1 MTNKKETKIFKYTN
15 PTSGDIF
22 WYIDETHKYLYWKNE
37 GKPFLEKDFIEL
49 PGTTTPLKLVNELSW
64 DADGKMTD
72 KSQIIQ
78 QWAIK
83 MVTNEILEKCPHGK
97 TGSALYS
104 DEWIASV
111 VTEAKKAPNKKFTGA
126 GISGT
131 EIHAQL
137 ERWIKYAIEQNGGQA
152 EGLMGSVLLEAL
164 DINAPQTFNF
174 IKWADKNKV
183 KFLFSEE
190 PIYSK
195 EWMNCGTVDFIC
207 EIDGKILVGDIKTN
221 GDKRRYEWNTKT
233 NKYDYTKPVSDIHIP
248 ALWQCGAYGK
258 MCTEEG
264 ARKLIDKFDGIVV
277 VNIKKS
283 GEFDEKLD
291 VRYDYNVESLVTAYD
306 LVLRLYKEFRNKY
319 N

>member
-1 MTNKKETKIFKYTN
+1 MKNEIKIFEFKHAN
-15 PTSGDIF
+15 GDVF
-22 WYIDETHKYLYWKNE
+22 TYEDSKHAYKLN
-37 GKPFLEKDFIEL
+37 GVDL

-83 MVTNEILEKCPHGK
+83 MVTNEIFEKTSEPRN
-97 TGSALYS
+97 YS
-104 DEWIASV
+104 SGEIKDI
-111 VTEAKKAPNKKFTGA
+111 TMEAKKAPNKKFTGA

-131 EIHAQL
+131 EIHSMI
-137 ERWIKYAIEQNGGQA
+137 ESWIKQSIYQGFLGTNTY
-152 EGLMGSVLLEAL
+152 L
-164 DINAPQTFNF
+164 DKDNKMQPYPKQVQNF
-174 IKWADKNKV
+174 IGWADKNKV
-183 KFLFSEE
+183 KFLYSEE

-233 NKYDYTKPVSDIHIP
+233 NKYDFSKPVSDIHIP

-283 GEFDEKLD
+283 GEFSEDLD

-319 N
+319 

>member
-1 MTNKKETKIFKYTN
+1 MKNETKLFTFKHDN
-15 PTSGDIF
+15 GDVF
-22 WYIDETHKYLYWKNE
+22 TYEDAKHAYKLN
-37 GKPFLEKDFIEL
+37 GVEL

-83 MVTNEILEKCPHGK
+83 MVSNEIIEQTKGKKDLTGEQVEK
-97 TGSALYS
+97 
-104 DEWIASV
+104 IV
-111 VTEAKKAPNKKFTGA
+111 IEAKKAPNKKFTGA

-131 EIHAQL
+131 EIHA
-137 ERWIKYAIEQNGGQA
+137 EIEQRIKCAIKENNGVITWDSSMSFAITQQA
-152 EGLMGSVLLEAL
+152 K
-164 DINAPQTFNF
+164 NF
-174 IKWADKNKV
+174 VDWATKNNV
-183 KFLFSEE
+183 RFLFSEE

-207 EIDGKILVGDIKTN
+207 EIDGKVLVGDIKTN

-233 NKYDYTKPVSDIHIP
+233 NSYDFTKPVSDIHIP

-258 MCTEEG
+258 MCTESE
-264 ARKLIDKFDGIVV
+264 ARKLIDKFDGVV
-277 VNIKKS
+277 IVNIKKS

-291 VRYDYNVESLVTAYD
+291 VKYDYNVESLVTAYD
-306 LVLRLYKEFRNKY
+306 LVLRLYKQFRNKY

>member
-1 MTNKKETKIFKYTN
+1 MKSETKIFTFKHAN
-15 PTSGDIF
+15 GDVF
-22 WYIDETHKYLYWKNE
+22 TYEDKKHAYKLN
-37 GKPFLEKDFIEL
+37 GVDL

-83 MVTNEILEKCPHGK
+83 MVTNEIIEKSSDYFSK
-97 TGSALYS
+97 AGSRELMSPSRVSAKVQEIVL
-104 DEWIASV
+104 
-111 VTEAKKAPNKKFTGA
+111 EAKKAPNKKFTGA

-137 ERWIKYAIEQNGGQA
+137 ERWIKYAIEHNDGLA
-152 EGLMGSVLLEAL
+152 ENLSLNILLESL
-164 DINAPQTFNF
+164 DINATQIHNF
-174 IKWADKNKV
+174 INWAVKNKV

-207 EIDGKILVGDIKTN
+207 EIDGKILIGDIKTN

-233 NKYDYTKPVSDIHIP
+233 NKYDFTKPVSDIHIP
-248 ALWQCGAYGK
+248 ALWQTGAYGK
-258 MCTEEG
+258 MSTESD
-264 ARKLIDKFDGIVV
+264 ARKLIDKFDGVV
-277 VNIKKS
+277 IVNIKKS

-291 VRYDYNVESLVTAYD
+291 VRYDYNVDSLIKAYD
-306 LVLRLYKEFRNKY
+306 YVLNLYKLFRSKY

>member
-1 MTNKKETKIFKYTN
+1 MKNETKLFTFKHDN
-15 PTSGDIF
+15 GDVF
-22 WYIDETHKYLYWKNE
+22 TYEDSKHAYKLN
-37 GKPFLEKDFIEL
+37 GVDL

-83 MVTNEILEKCPHGK
+83 MVTNEILDKTLELAGKDSGMTQPEIKECPILKYNEVEK
-97 TGSALYS
+97 
-104 DEWIASV
+104 IV
-111 VTEAKKAPNKKFTGA
+111 IEAKKAPNKKFTGA

-131 EIHAQL
+131 EIHYMI
-137 ERWIKYAIEQNGGQA
+137 ESWIKQSIYQGFLGTNTY
-152 EGLMGSVLLEAL
+152 L
-164 DINAPQTFNF
+164 DKDNKMQPYPKQVQNF
-174 IKWADKNKV
+174 IGWADKNKV
-183 KFLFSEE
+183 KFLYSEE

-233 NKYDYTKPVSDIHIP
+233 NKYDFSKPVSDIHIP

-283 GEFDEKLD
+283 GEFSEDLD

-319 N
+319 

>member
-1 MTNKKETKIFKYTN
+1 MTTKQNTTSTKSETKIFEFKH
-15 PTSGDIF
+15 PVSGDVF
-22 WYIDETHKYLYWKNE
+22 TYEDKKHAYKLN
-37 GKPFLEKDFIEL
+37 GVEL

-83 MVTNEILEKCPHGK
+83 MVVNEAIENITEENEVDCGK
-97 TGSALYS
+97 EQIKKKRAI
-104 DEWIASV
+104 EII
-111 VTEAKKAPNKKFTGA
+111 TEAKKAPNKKFTGA

-131 EIHAQL
+131 DIHAQI
-137 ERWIKYAIEQNGGQA
+137 EEIIKVHLGHIFPDN
-152 EGLMGSVLLEAL
+152 LSSN
-164 DINAPQTFNF
+164 IPQVNNF
-174 IKWADKNKV
+174 INWAIKNKV

-233 NKYDYTKPVSDIHIP
+233 NSYDFKKPVSDIHIP
-248 ALWQCGAYGK
+248 ALWQCGAYGY

-264 ARKLIDKFDGIVV
+264 ARKLIEKFDGVVV

-283 GEFDEKLD
+283 GEFEESLD
-291 VRYDYNVESLVTAYD
+291 VRYDYNTESLINAYD
-306 LVLRLYKEFRNKY
+306 YVLKLYKLFRSKY

>member
-1 MTNKKETKIFKYTN
+1 MTKNETKKVNETLTKNSVEIFTFTH
-15 PTSGDIF
+15 PVSGDVF
-22 WYIDETHKYLYWKNE
+22 TYEDKKHAYKLN
-37 GKPFLEKDFIEL
+37 GVEL

-83 MVTNEILEKCPHGK
+83 MVTNEAIENVDKLKEETGVEKNIPWVLNKVKEIIL
-97 TGSALYS
+97 
-104 DEWIASV
+104 
-111 VTEAKKAPNKKFTGA
+111 EAKKAPNKKFTGA

-131 EIHAQL
+131 EIHAKI
-137 ERWIKYAIEQNGGQA
+137 EEWIKWRIYGKGMEPYNKKDLPTQ
-152 EGLMGSVLLEAL
+152 VL
-164 DINAPQTFNF
+164 NF
-174 IKWADKNKV
+174 INWAEKNNV
-183 KFLFSEE
+183 AFIFSEE

-207 EIDGKILVGDIKTN
+207 EIDGRVLVGDIKTN

-233 NKYDYTKPVSDIHIP
+233 NKYDFTKPVSDIHIP
-248 ALWQCGAYGK
+248 ALWQCGAYGR

-264 ARKLIDKFDGIVV
+264 ARKLIEKFDGVVV

-283 GEFDEKLD
+283 GEFEESLD
-291 VRYDYNVESLVTAYD
+291 VKYDYNTESLINAYD
-306 LVLRLYKEFRNKY
+306 YVLKLYKLFRSKY
-319 N
+319 NQ

>member
-1 MTNKKETKIFKYTN
+1 MKNETKLFEYKHSET
-15 PTSGDIF
+15 GDVF
-22 WYIDETHKYLYWKNE
+22 TYEDSKHAYKLN
-37 GKPFLEKDFIEL
+37 GVDL

-83 MVTNEILEKCPHGK
+83 MVTNEILEKTEDLTPPRSWTSK
-97 TGSALYS
+97 EIEEIVL
-104 DEWIASV
+104 
-111 VTEAKKAPNKKFTGA
+111 EAKKAPNKKFTGA

-131 EIHAQL
+131 EIHALIEAQ
-137 ERWIKYAIEQNGGQA
+137 IKNAIQNHC
-152 EGLMGSVLLEAL
+152 MTKTK
-164 DINAPQTFNF
+164 DTPQQVVNF
-174 IKWADKNKV
+174 VDWAVKNKV

-207 EIDGKILVGDIKTN
+207 EIDGKVLVGDIKTN

-233 NKYDYTKPVSDIHIP
+233 NKYDFSKPVSDIHIP

-258 MCTEEG
+258 MCTESD
-264 ARKLIDKFDGIVV
+264 ARKLIDKFDGVV
-277 VNIKKS
+277 IVNIKKS

-306 LVLRLYKEFRNKY
+306 LVLKLYKAFRNKI
-319 N
+319 

>member
-1 MTNKKETKIFKYTN
+1 MKTKSETKIFKYVH
-15 PTSGDIF
+15 PVSGDVF
-22 WYIDETHKYLYWKNE
+22 TYEDKKHAYKLNGID
-37 GKPFLEKDFIEL
+37 L

-83 MVTNEILEKCPHGK
+83 MVTNEILEKTPATK
-97 TGSALYS
+97 VYTSK
-104 DEWIASV
+104 DIEEIV
-111 VTEAKKAPNKKFTGA
+111 VEAKKAPNKKFTGA

-131 EIHAQL
+131 EIHA
-137 ERWIKYAIEQNGGQA
+137 KIEQA
-152 EGLMGSVLLEAL
+152 IKEAIYHDGVML
-164 DINAPQTFNF
+164 PSMDTDCKQVENF
-174 IKWADKNKV
+174 IHWAIKNKV

-207 EIDGKILVGDIKTN
+207 EIDGKVLIGDIKTN
-221 GDKRRYEWNTKT
+221 GDKRRYEWNDKLK
-233 NKYDYTKPVSDIHIP
+233 KYDFTKPVSDIHIP
-248 ALWQCGAYGK
+248 ALWQTGAYGK
-258 MCTEEG
+258 MATESE
-264 ARKLIDKFDGIVV
+264 ARKLIDKFDGVV
-277 VNIKKS
+277 IVNIKKS

-291 VRYDYNVESLVTAYD
+291 VRYDYNVDSLIKAYD
-306 LVLRLYKEFRNKY
+306 YVINLYKLFRSKY

>member
-1 MTNKKETKIFKYTN
+1 MKNETKLFTFKHDN
-15 PTSGDIF
+15 GDVF
-22 WYIDETHKYLYWKNE
+22 TYEDSKHAYKLN
-37 GKPFLEKDFIEL
+37 GVDL

-83 MVTNEILEKCPHGK
+83 MVTNEILENTKESK
-97 TGSALYS
+97 YYDTKDIEKIVL
-104 DEWIASV
+104 
-111 VTEAKKAPNKKFTGA
+111 EAKKAPNKKFTGA

-131 EIHAQL
+131 EIHAQIE
-137 ERWIKYAIEQNGGQA
+137 ERIRYAIARNNGFVDSRSSEFFPPLNTIPTQA
-152 EGLMGSVLLEAL
+152 L
-164 DINAPQTFNF
+164 NF
-174 IKWADKNKV
+174 IDWADKNKV
-183 KFLFSEE
+183 KFLYSEE

-233 NKYDYTKPVSDIHIP
+233 NKYDFTKPVSDIHIP
-248 ALWQCGAYGK
+248 ALWQTGAYGK
-258 MCTEEG
+258 MATEES
-264 ARKLIDKFDGIVV
+264 ARKLVDRVDGVV
-277 VNIKKS
+277 IVNIKKS

>member
-1 MTNKKETKIFKYTN
+1 MKSETKIFKYEHPN
-15 PTSGDIF
+15 GDVF
-22 WYIDETHKYLYWKNE
+22 TYEDSKHAYKLN
-37 GKPFLEKDFIEL
+37 GVDL

-83 MVTNEILEKCPHGK
+83 MVSNEIIEQTKGKKDLTGEQVEK
-97 TGSALYS
+97 
-104 DEWIASV
+104 IV
-111 VTEAKKAPNKKFTGA
+111 IEAKKAPNKKFTGA

-131 EIHAQL
+131 EIHAL
-137 ERWIKYAIEQNGGQA
+137 IENEIKWSIENNGGMFKMV
-152 EGLMGSVLLEAL
+152 ETGLPQVL
-164 DINAPQTFNF
+164 NF
-174 IKWADKNKV
+174 RNWAISNKV

-207 EIDGKILVGDIKTN
+207 EIDGKILIGDIKTN

-233 NKYDYTKPVSDIHIP
+233 NKYDFTKPVSDIHIP
-248 ALWQCGAYGK
+248 ALWQCGSYAK
-258 MCTEEG
+258 MCMEDN
-264 ARKLIDKFDGIVV
+264 ARKLVDKVDGIVI

-283 GEFDEKLD
+283 GEFDANLD
-291 VRYDYNVESLVTAYD
+291 VRYDYTVESLVTAYD
-306 LVLRLYKEFRNKY
+306 LVLKLYKQFRNKY